1 MSRGVSRSSAT
12 AWWKAQELLAR
23 RAHGTRELRD
33 KLRQR
38 GFPDIEIEPVIERLT
53 AKGILDDRA
62 FAGRLAEEYFYRRGY
77 GWHAILLRLRKK
89 GLSPDLAAQA
99 CDEFF
104 STLSDDELAVAIKR
118 LLEKKKRRETDRR
131 KLFAWLRNRGFR
143 SREINLVLGRNDDQF
158 LTPDD

>member
-1 MSRGVSRSSAT
+1 MSRGASRAPVT

-23 RAHGTRELRD
+23 RAHGTRELSD

-38 GFPDIEIEPVIERLT
+38 GFADADIEPVIERLT
-53 AKGILDDRA
+53 AKGILDDLA
-62 FAGRLAEEYFYRRGY
+62 FATRLAEEYFHRRGY

-89 GLSPDLAAQA
+89 GLSNDVAVQV
-99 CDEFF
+99 CDGLFNA
-104 STLSDDELAVAIKR
+104 LSDDELIAVMRR

-143 SREINLVLGRNDDQF
+143 GREINLVLDRNDNF
-158 LTPDD
+158 LTPED